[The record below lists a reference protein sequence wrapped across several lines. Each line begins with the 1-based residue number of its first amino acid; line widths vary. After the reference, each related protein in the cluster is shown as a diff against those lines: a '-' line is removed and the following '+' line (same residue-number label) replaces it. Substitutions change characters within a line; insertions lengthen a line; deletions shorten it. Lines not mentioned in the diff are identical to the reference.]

1 LEFANVSWHALIDSA
16 RQVLFS
22 FDSGDSEDLVLACNN
37 LRQIIPSIS
46 RLAKAA
52 KLSSTTQSGSEPS
65 VLVAAVA
72 MLISL
77 AGSAVDQQS
86 LASPALGALGSLVQT
101 LYEAPSQS
109 PNGSTDESRVQAG
122 RSLAVLLD
130 QLAKLPNATGKCPL
144 LYQNATHQAGRQ
156 QQQRQIRRVLRTHA
170 QPSIVM
176 SAVWIGL
183 NHRLRSLMGKMGRF
197 SPDDSFVDLGASSRS
212 LDTSTLADV
221 SDQILSQTCANM
233 YRRKVGN
240 GKTST
245 HSWPPLLLVRSTP
258 HKRPVSVN
266 W

>member
-1 LEFANVSWHALIDSA
+1 MTDSA
-16 RQVLFS
+16 RQVLFA

-52 KLSSTTQSGSEPS
+52 KLSSTTQSVAESS
-65 VLVAAVA
+65 VLVASVA

-86 LASPALGALGSLVQT
+86 LASPALAALSGLVQT
-101 LYEAPSQS
+101 VYEAPPQS
-109 PNGSTDESRVQAG
+109 PNGSTDESRVQAR

-130 QLAKLPNATGKCPL
+130 ELAKLPNATGKSSL
-144 LYQNATHQAGRQ
+144 WYWIVAHQAGRQ

-183 NHRLRSLMGKMGRF
+183 NHRLRSLLGKMGRF
-197 SPDDSFVDLGASSRS
+197 STDDSFVDLGASSRS

-221 SDQILSQTCANM
+221 SDLTL
-233 YRRKVGN
+233 G
-240 GKTST
+240 
-245 HSWPPLLLVRSTP
+245 
-258 HKRPVSVN
+258 
-266 W
+266 

>member
-1 LEFANVSWHALIDSA
+1 LTDSA

-77 AGSAVDQQS
+77 AGSGVDQQS
-86 LASPALGALGSLVQT
+86 LASPALAALGSLVQT
-101 LYEAPSQS
+101 VYETPSQS

-144 LYQNATHQAGRQ
+144 
-156 QQQRQIRRVLRTHA
+156 
-170 QPSIVM
+170 
-176 SAVWIGL
+176 
-183 NHRLRSLMGKMGRF
+183 
-197 SPDDSFVDLGASSRS
+197 
-212 LDTSTLADV
+212 
-221 SDQILSQTCANM
+221 
-233 YRRKVGN
+233 
-240 GKTST
+240 
-245 HSWPPLLLVRSTP
+245 
-258 HKRPVSVN
+258 
-266 W
+266 